1 MRRLDE
7 NTSEENYL
15 RASFTIDINNK
26 EFNQQAKRFLDS
38 VHMSHVVSLESKR
51 RTSTAPEKEELYS
64 NNSFDNQADEDIT
77 SKKFVD
83 AVVNKLYMFGK
94 SLIPVVVGGK
104 EELNLERVTVGE
116 PGEGNKPFYSHNV
129 CLLYTSPSPRDS

>member
-64 NNSFDNQADEDIT
+64 NNSFANQADEDIT
-77 SKKFVD
+77 SK
-83 AVVNKLYMFGK
+83 
-94 SLIPVVVGGK
+94 
-104 EELNLERVTVGE
+104 NLLMLLLTS
-116 PGEGNKPFYSHNV
+116 YI
-129 CLLYTSPSPRDS
+129 CLVKALFQ